1 MKKFDD
7 KISLAI
13 LQTLRQNSRISWQ
26 ELGKNVHLSGQAA
39 AERVKQMQE
48 NGVINGFTIR
58 ENRPRHL
65 IGVMM
70 KHTNF
75 QAFEDWLIQ
84 NPNVESVDK
93 TSGDICYMIVY
104 VTENL
109 AELEQFL
116 NELLQHG
123 AYRLNSSIR
132 RVK

>member
-26 ELGKNVHLSGQAA
+26 ELGKTVHLSGQAT

-48 NGVINGFTIR
+48 NGVIDGFTIR
-58 ENRPRHL
+58 ENRPRHF

-75 QAFEDWLIQ
+75 QAFEDWLRGK
-84 NPNVESVDK
+84 PNVESVDK
-93 TSGDICYMIVY
+93 TSGDICYHIVY
-104 VTENL
+104 ATENM

-123 AYRLNSSIR
+123 GYRLNSSIR